1 MRTSNTGTPIAAKR
15 VVVVGAS
22 TGLGRCI
29 AIGLAKRGSR
39 VALLAR
45 RKDKIDDAA
54 VEAGGGAV
62 AIACDVTD
70 ELSCTA
76 AIAEAA
82 DAMGGIDTVIYA
94 AAIGPLGRLQ
104 DADAATWRAT
114 FDTNV
119 VGASLTTAAALPHL
133 TASVG
138 NMLFMSTTGSSYTA
152 PWPGLGVYQVTK
164 AALDRLVEAWR
175 AEQPGIRF
183 TRVTIG
189 ECGGGQGDAQSH
201 FNVDWDREVAVQFA
215 PTWFSRNLM
224 STALIDVEHL
234 VEMFD
239 GLVYAGESMQVP
251 SITLI
256 PRPAIPEVATPE
268 QPAEAAR

>member
-1 MRTSNTGTPIAAKR
+1 MPRR

-29 AIGLAKRGSR
+29 GIGLARRGST

-45 RKDKIDDAA
+45 RKDKIEEAA
-54 VEAGGGAV
+54 AEAGEGAL

-70 ELSCTA
+70 ELSCAA

-82 DAMGGIDTVIYA
+82 EAMGGIDTVVYA

-119 VGASLTTAAALPHL
+119 VGASLMTAAAIPHL
-133 TASVG
+133 IESTG
-138 NMLFMSTTGSSYTA
+138 NMLFMSTTGASFTP

-164 AALDRLVEAWR
+164 AALDRLVDAWR
-175 AEQPGIRF
+175 AEHPGIRF

-189 ECGGGQGDAQSH
+189 ECGGGEGDAQSH
-201 FNVDWDREVAVQFA
+201 FNETWDRDLAMEFA
-215 PTWFSRNLM
+215 PTWFARGLM
-224 STALIDVEHL
+224 GTSLIDVEHL

-239 GLVYAGESMQVP
+239 GLVHAGASMQVP
-251 SITLI
+251 SITLA
-256 PRPAIPEVATPE
+256 PRPAIP
-268 QPAEAAR
+268 QFDPAAGLAAVQS

>member
-1 MRTSNTGTPIAAKR
+1 MKR

-29 AIGLAKRGSR
+29 GIGLAQRGSR

-45 RKDKIDDAA
+45 RKDKIEEAA
-54 VEAGGGAV
+54 SEAGERAL
-62 AIACDVTD
+62 AIACDATD
-70 ELSCTA
+70 ELSCAA

-82 DAMGGIDTVIYA
+82 EAMGGIDTVIYA
-94 AAIGPLGRLQ
+94 AAVGPLGRLQ

-119 VGASLTTAAALPHL
+119 VGASLVTAAAIPHL
-133 TASVG
+133 TESTG
-138 NMLFMSTTGSSYTA
+138 NMLFMSTTGASFTP

-175 AEQPGIRF
+175 AEHPGLRF

-189 ECGGGQGDAQSH
+189 ECGGGEGDAQSH
-201 FNVDWDREVAVQFA
+201 FNEDWDRALAGEFA
-215 PTWFSRNLM
+215 PTWFARNYLGG
-224 STALIDVEHL
+224 SLIDVEHL
-234 VEMFD
+234 IEMFD
-239 GLVYAGESMQVP
+239 ALVHAGPSMQVP

-256 PRPAIPEVATPE
+256 PRPPIPQVATPDE
-268 QPAEAAR
+268 LAEVAR